1 MKSPTLTKST
11 CATQVEQQPRVEN
24 VMTNMRGGELPD
36 APPKRVEN
44 TFPSPSVA
52 NKSLGETTK
61 SLLRRGYK
69 KFKAFKF
76 RTKYSQYTMN
86 LLAFTCGIGSPSG

>member
-11 CATQVEQQPRVEN
+11 CATQVEQQPRVDN

-44 TFPSPSVA
+44 TFPHHRLQTNNWGKQQSRCF
-52 NKSLGETTK
+52 EEDTK
-61 SLLRRGYK
+61 NSK
-69 KFKAFKF
+69 HSNSAPNIVNI
-76 RTKYSQYTMN
+76 Q
-86 LLAFTCGIGSPSG
+86 